1 MDAAAGE
8 AIAWEEADARAALQ
22 LERTPM
28 KRRKMYLLSIV
39 ESPMIRSD
47 LVFIICNAS
56 STSEWLGSSLDAF
69 NAVWHGAAG
78 DGKALHAL

>member
-1 MDAAAGE
+1 MEKAITQSRGKGHTGVTDALNDIME
-8 AIAWEEADARAALQ
+8 VL
-22 LERTPM
+22 
-28 KRRKMYLLSIV
+28 RKMYLLSIV
-39 ESPMIRSD
+39 ESPMINSD